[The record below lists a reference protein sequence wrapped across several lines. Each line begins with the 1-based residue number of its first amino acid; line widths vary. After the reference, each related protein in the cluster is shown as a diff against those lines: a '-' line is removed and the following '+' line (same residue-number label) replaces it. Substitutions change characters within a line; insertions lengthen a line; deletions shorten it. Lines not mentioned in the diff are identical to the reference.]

1 MATAILSGDNNYFTF
16 LCFND
21 TSGGFLYTTPAPE
34 LEELRTPGVDGKRHR
49 TLSYQFGVVTVQTL
63 ADCATFS
70 AGITLGNSYRSAVG
84 SFLQLSVSVGAG
96 QNLIFKNVY
105 VSGVS
110 PTPRIGQAIGLDASS
125 GNLAHVIANWNLEL
139 TEFAESATA

>member
-1 MATAILSGDNNYFTF
+1 MATAILSGKGSYFPF

-21 TSGGFLYTTPAPE
+21 ASGGFLYTTPAPE

-70 AGITLGNSYRSAVG
+70 AGVTLGNAYRSVVG
-84 SFLQLSVSVGAG
+84 EFMQLSVSVGTG
-96 QNLIFKNVY
+96 QNLIYKNVY

-110 PTPRIGQAIGLDASS
+110 PQPRIGQAIGLDASA
-125 GNLAHVIANWNLEL
+125 GNLAHVVATWNIEL